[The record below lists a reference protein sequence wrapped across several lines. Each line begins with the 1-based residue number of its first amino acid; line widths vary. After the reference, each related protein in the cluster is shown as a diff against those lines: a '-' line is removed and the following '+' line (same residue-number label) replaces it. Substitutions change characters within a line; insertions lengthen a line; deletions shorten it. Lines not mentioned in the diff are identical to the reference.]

1 MAKPK
6 IYFKKRETE
15 VEGQLYLYYSYGGKR
30 RFEYYTGL
38 RVEEKYFNDAYW
50 DWQNKKPIR
59 KSFIYSDEYNNRLE
73 EMMSYAVSLVIED
86 KVFEIAELRKQMSIR
101 FKGQHEELDSV
112 VDVDFVS
119 YVERLLK
126 ERKEGIRTIVSGNRK
141 GQKYK
146 PNSLRNPGTTLTA
159 IKSFLENRKIKALKF
174 SDININFYNDFR
186 KFIVTDN
193 KNTVSTFAT
202 RVKDIK
208 AFMNEAIEDGVT
220 KSEGHKVKRFITPSY
235 EGDSIA
241 LTLEEIKAIKNAE
254 LPVKMHLVRDLFLVA
269 CYSALRFSDLSELS
283 IEDID
288 DKFIRAKQNKTGN
301 RVTIPIMKELKS
313 VLSKYGNGFP
323 KTCSGPHFNRTIKEI
338 VAHENVGI
346 DKVVGHN
353 DEGEPIMKSSFV
365 TSHTGRR
372 SYATNMFKLGI
383 PNLLIMSATG
393 HTQESVFLNYIK
405 ATNEDKANMLAEW
418 MDKLDI

>member
-6 IYFKKRETE
+6 IYFKKRLNDH
-15 VEGQLYLYYSYGGKR
+15 EGQLYLYYSYGGEKR
-30 RFEYYTGL
+30 LEYYTGI
-38 RVEEKYFNDAYW
+38 RIEEKYFNANYW
-50 DWQNKKPIR
+50 DSQSKRPVKKT
-59 KSFIYSDEYNNRLE
+59 FAYSDMYNNQLE
-73 EMMSYAVSLVIED
+73 EMMSFVVSLVVEE
-86 KVFEIAELRKQMSIR
+86 KVFEIKELKKRLSIE
-101 FKGQHEELDSV
+101 FKGFVAEPTESIE
-112 VDVDFVS
+112 VDFMA
-119 YVERLLK
+119 YVERLLA

-141 GQKYK
+141 GQVYK

-159 IKSFLENRKIKALKF
+159 LKNYLSSRKIKTLKF
-174 SDININFYNDFR
+174 SDITISFYNDFR
-186 KFIVTDN
+186 KYIVQDN

-220 KSEGHKVKRFITPSY
+220 KCEGHRVKRFITPSY

-241 LTLEEIKAIKNAE
+241 LSLDEIKAIKNAK
-254 LPVKMHLVRDLFLVA
+254 LPERMHLVRDLFLVA
-269 CYSALRFSDLSELS
+269 CYSALRFSDLSQLS

-301 RVTIPIMKELKS
+301 RVTIPILKDLRS
-313 VLSKYGNGFP
+313 VLAKYGDKFP
-323 KTCSGPHFNRTIKEI
+323 KSCSGPHFNRTIKDI
-338 VAHENVGI
+338 VAHKNVGI
-346 DKVVGHN
+346 DKIIDHN
-353 DEGEPIMKSSFV
+353 ELGEPIMKSSLV

-372 SYATNMFKLGI
+372 SYATNMFKLGV